1 MSLAS
6 PAPFTPLQW
15 KVLYLAAGPGLLGHT
30 GFNLLLTWLTPLTI
44 SLALTMEPVIGSFI
58 GWAAGLSAPPGVA
71 SLLGGAMLMVAVVT
85 VTVSTHFRQL
95 AKAKAAGALAGD
107 T

>member
-1 MSLAS
+1 MMSRSNSS
-6 PAPFTPLQW
+6 PLRHPQ
-15 KVLYLAAGPGLLGHT
+15 
-30 GFNLLLTWLTPLTI
+30 TI

-85 VTVSTHFRQL
+85 GDAAYDALLHRHNFHLFEL
-95 AKAKAAGALAGD
+95 ARPNIPLRHPI
-107 T
+107 